1 MVMATDID
9 IKRAKGREAASRWYY
24 AHKERALANNK
35 RWRDA
40 NKEYNLVRTW
50 RQRLLRNFG
59 MTPEDYA
66 AMLSAQ
72 GGVCLICK
80 NKCKRGRLAVDH
92 SHEAGRVRGLL
103 CRQCNINLGHV
114 EKLLRQLPSL
124 LSYLE
129 SFK

>member
-9 IKRAKGREAASRWYY
+9 IKRAKGREAASRWYC
-24 AHKERALANNK
+24 AHKETLANNK
-35 RWRDA
+35 RWRDT

-92 SHEAGRVRGLL
+92 SHETGRVRGLL